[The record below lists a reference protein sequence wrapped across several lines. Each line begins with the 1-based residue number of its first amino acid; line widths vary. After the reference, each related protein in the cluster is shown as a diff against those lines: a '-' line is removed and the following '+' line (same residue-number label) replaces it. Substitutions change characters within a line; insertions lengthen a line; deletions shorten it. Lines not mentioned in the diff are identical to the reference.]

1 MNYKTLLSHDITL
14 YFNNFSVKR
23 LQVCKIWDESR
34 VVACVSFSLGRLAAT
49 SAPISI
55 PRRDATGSRTNSES
69 QYSDLGYA
77 GSPCSS
83 ETPVEAL
90 GMELGSGVAVS
101 PKTFYSRN
109 GADDATRQEDTNIQ
123 YLQQTLVHEIAFLK
137 V

>member
-1 MNYKTLLSHDITL
+1 MP
-14 YFNNFSVKR
+14 
-23 LQVCKIWDESR
+23 
-34 VVACVSFSLGRLAAT
+34 AT

-55 PRRDATGSRTNSES
+55 PRRDAASSRTNSES

-83 ETPVEAL
+83 ETNVDAL
-90 GMELGSGVAVS
+90 GMELGNGVTAT

-109 GADDATRQEDTNIQ
+109 EADDATRQEDTNIQ
-123 YLQQTLVHEIAFLK
+123 YLRQTLVHEIAFLK